1 MTLLADALEDRD
13 EANIE
18 VSVVRT
24 QSHPV
29 EGVLHAAEGA
39 DAIVVGSR
47 GRGTVRGL
55 FLGSVSQGI
64 LHRSHIPVVVLP
76 KHGDED

>member
-1 MTLLADALEDRD
+1 MGSSSARVRGPPSKAACAG
-13 EANIE
+13 AN
-18 VSVVRT
+18 SP
-24 QSHPV
+24 SC
-29 EGVLHAAEGA
+29 AEGA

-47 GRGTVRGL
+47 GRGTIRGL

-64 LHRSHIPVVVLP
+64 LHRARIPVVVLP